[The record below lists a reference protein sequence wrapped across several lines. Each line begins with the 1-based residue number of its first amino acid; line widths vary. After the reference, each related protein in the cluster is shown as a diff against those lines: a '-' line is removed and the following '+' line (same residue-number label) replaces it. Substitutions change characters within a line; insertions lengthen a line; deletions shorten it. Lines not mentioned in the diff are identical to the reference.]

1 MALTA
6 SPINAEGGKAFI
18 NFMLSQ
24 EAQELVDAAGRR
36 SIRTD
41 VVSKNAL
48 TPLSKIKLIKYNED
62 WAGANRARI
71 LAKWN
76 DLLLNKK

>member
-1 MALTA
+1 
-6 SPINAEGGKAFI
+6 
-18 NFMLSQ
+18 MLSQ

-36 SIRTD
+36 PIRTD

-62 WAGANRARI
+62 WAGSNRARI